1 VSEPKM
7 MHDDDVNWE
16 IPKRVLSRSCEA
28 RTRCGERDDTRLP
41 PSLCLRSNTLQL
53 HSKSSYH
60 FIMADTVQPDAKKRK
75 MDAEHDVLAP
85 TSSLLIKR
93 LSEKARLPT
102 RGSALAAGYDLYR
115 YAHNYDT
122 RSQIKLNIRL

>member
-1 VSEPKM
+1 MVY
-7 MHDDDVNWE
+7 DDDDGNLKS
-16 IPKRVLSRSCEA
+16 PKRVLSRSCES
-28 RTRCGERDDTRLP
+28 RTCCVEREDTSLL
-41 PSLCLRSNTLQL
+41 PSLCLGSNTLQL
-53 HSKSSYH
+53 HSKSSH
-60 FIMADTVQPDAKKRK
+60 HLIMADTIQPDTKKRK
-75 MDAEHDVLAP
+75 MDAEHDNLAP

-122 RSQIKLNIRL
+122 RSCSKLEPLL